1 MENSNSQKATNLIN
15 LSDARIQKLIG
26 QANSHSGYEREA
38 ALRELK
44 RIGSPQLLP
53 TLIRRMNDWVKPVAA
68 LASDALISLLKS
80 ENQAYFIEMLP
91 EILHLEKCDRRDH
104 RPIISAVI
112 SYLLEMSQ
120 RDSLIS
126 AISHKNQRIS
136 WIAFRLCKEH
146 QLLPLKNLL
155 LLAIACA
162 NINVIR
168 NAADFIEKL
177 ETADFL
183 ALAPLLIRHKC
194 NVIASRSIKQ
204 LNLIAP
210 LEIAKVSMD
219 LLFSP
224 DHKVRAI
231 AKDHISAQ
239 AGDAL
244 IIYRRSLIDTNMP
257 LYKRRIALIAIH
269 ETCGEES
276 APDLT
281 EATTHA
287 EPSIRAVAISRLV
300 HMIGDSGRSVALNG
314 IRDESPSV
322 ARAAALA
329 FVKQGHQLSVEE
341 LLQLEHTSRATN
353 RFEIVM
359 FLAKKGNKWNHIQLL
374 LELIIK
380 KPDQAVSIQ
389 QATGQWIT
397 NFNLR
402 QTQPTK
408 DQVKAITD
416 LHLRCENILNKQL
429 WDCLKF
435 IVDTLDL

>member
-1 MENSNSQKATNLIN
+1 MENPTSQKANNLID
-15 LSDARIQKLIG
+15 LGDARIQKLIG
-26 QANSHSGYEREA
+26 QANSPSGYEREA

-53 TLIRRMNDWVKPVAA
+53 TLICRMNDWVGPVSV
-68 LASDALISLLKS
+68 LASDALISLLKN

-91 EILHLEKCDRRDH
+91 EILHLEKCERRDH
-104 RPIISAVI
+104 RPMISAVI

-120 RDSLIS
+120 QDSLVS
-126 AISHKNQRIS
+126 AITHKNQRIS

-146 QLLPLKNLL
+146 RLLPLKKLL
-155 LLAIACA
+155 LLAINST

-168 NAADFIEKL
+168 SAADFIDKL
-177 ETADFL
+177 EAAELL
-183 ALAPLLIRHKC
+183 ALAPLLISHKC
-194 NVIASRSIKQ
+194 NAIASRSIKQ

-210 LEIAKVSMD
+210 SEIAKISTD

-224 DHKVRAI
+224 DDKVRVI
-231 AKDHISAQ
+231 AKDHINAQ
-239 AGDAL
+239 GGDAL
-244 IIYRRSLIDTNMP
+244 TIYRRSLRDANMP

-269 ETCGEES
+269 ETCGAES
-276 APDLT
+276 VPDLS
-281 EATTHA
+281 EATTHV

-300 HMIGDSGRSVALNG
+300 PMIGDSGRSVALNG
-314 IRDESPSV
+314 IRDESPST

-329 FVKQGHQLSVEE
+329 FVKQGYQLSVEE
-341 LLQLEHTSRATN
+341 LLQLEHSSKATN

-359 FLAKKGNKWNHIQLL
+359 FLAKKGNKWNHILL
-374 LELIIK
+374 LLKLLIK
-380 KPDQAVSIQ
+380 KPDQAVAIQ

-408 DQVKAITD
+408 DQVKVITD
-416 LHLRCENILNKQL
+416 LHSRCENILNKQH

-435 IVDTLDL
+435 IVNTLDF

>member
-15 LSDARIQKLIG
+15 LSDARIQKLIR

-68 LASDALISLLKS
+68 LASDALISLLQS
-80 ENQAYFIEMLP
+80 ENQAYIIEMLP

-104 RPIISAVI
+104 RPITSAVI

-177 ETADFL
+177 EIADFL

-194 NVIASRSIKQ
+194 NAIASRSIKQ

-281 EATTHA
+281 EATTHV

-300 HMIGDSGRSVALNG
+300 PMIGDSGRSVALNG

-380 KPDQAVSIQ
+380 KPDQAVAIQ

-408 DQVKAITD
+408 DQVKAITGA
-416 LHLRCENILNKQL
+416 HSRCENILNKQL
-429 WDCLKF
+429 WDGLKF
-435 IVDTLDL
+435 IVKYIGL